1 VLVRHEDGA
10 SAIDGVLET
19 HSSRGSASYCSPEA
33 APSLAPTMH
42 ADLLSSILN
51 AISKRVNQ
59 QSFNMW
65 FKPIS
70 SARKDDSSIYLGV
83 PNEVF
88 RDWISNNYFDVIEE
102 SLHEIDLDAYHLRFV
117 IDDMPPAGTQAE
129 TQSSIS
135 ISSRPKGSSTNDQG
149 FAAGVVRAV
158 EAEPMELPLNPK
170 YTFDTFVVG
179 SCNQFAH
186 AASLAVVDMPSK
198 TYNPLYVY
206 GGVGLG
212 KTHLMHAIGQA
223 IKQRNQNL
231 RLTYLS
237 SERFMNE
244 LINAIRYDK
253 TIKFRD
259 KYRNIDVLL
268 MDDIQF
274 LAGKERT
281 QEEFFHT
288 FNALY
293 DAQKQIVI
301 SSDCPPRE
309 IPTLEERLH
318 SRFEWGLIADIQP
331 PDLETKVAILK
342 RKADLD
348 RINLPDN
355 VALFIASKI
364 KSNIRELE
372 GSLVRLTAYASL
384 KGLPMDLDLAHEVL
398 RTILAEES
406 SGVSVDLI
414 QKTVAVHYGLKVNDL
429 KSKNNSRKVA
439 VPRQV
444 AMYLCKTLTKAS
456 FPEIGREFGGK
467 HHTTVLH
474 SVNKIAQ
481 LYATDTDFHKA
492 INSLI
497 ADLK

>member
-1 VLVRHEDGA
+1 M
-10 SAIDGVLET
+10 SAESFMNSLI
-19 HSSRGSASYCSPEA
+19 GSLKQDQMA
-33 APSLAPTMH
+33 
-42 ADLLSSILN
+42 
-51 AISKRVNQ
+51 
-59 QSFNMW
+59 
-65 FKPIS
+65 
-70 SARKDDSSIYLGV
+70 G
-83 PNEVF
+83 F
-88 RDWISNNYFDVIEE
+88 RDRFRALDMLILYDV
-102 SLHEIDLDAYHLRFV
+102 
-117 IDDMPPAGTQAE
+117 
-129 TQSSIS
+129 QSI
-135 ISSRPKGSSTNDQG
+135 
-149 FAAGVVRAV
+149 
-158 EAEPMELPLNPK
+158 
-170 YTFDTFVVG
+170 
-179 SCNQFAH
+179 
-186 AASLAVVDMPSK
+186 
-198 TYNPLYVY
+198 
-206 GGVGLG
+206 
-212 KTHLMHAIGQA
+212 
-223 IKQRNQNL
+223 
-231 RLTYLS
+231 
-237 SERFMNE
+237 
-244 LINAIRYDK
+244 
-253 TIKFRD
+253 
-259 KYRNIDVLL
+259 
-268 MDDIQF
+268 
-274 LAGKERT
+274 AGKERT

-384 KGLPMDLDLAHEVL
+384 KGLPVDLDLAHEVL
-398 RTILAEES
+398 RSIIAEES
-406 SGVSVDLI
+406 SGVTVELI
-414 QKTVAVHYGLKVNDL
+414 QKTIAAHYGLKVADL

-444 AMYLCKTLTKAS
+444 AMYLCKTLTKSS

-481 LYATDTDFHKA
+481 LSEKDADFHKA
-492 INSLI
+492 INNLI

>member
-1 VLVRHEDGA
+1 MQQG
-10 SAIDGVLET
+10 
-19 HSSRGSASYCSPEA
+19 
-33 APSLAPTMH
+33 
-42 ADLLSSILN
+42 DLLSSILS
-51 AISKRVNQ
+51 AVSKRVNQ
-59 QSFNMW
+59 HSFNTW
-65 FKPIS
+65 FQPIS
-70 SARKDDSSIYLGV
+70 LATKEASSICLTV
-83 PNEVF
+83 PSEMF
-88 RDWISNNYFDVIEE
+88 RDWIINNYFDVLEE
-102 SLHEIDLDAYHLRFV
+102 SLLELGLTGCRISFRVDEPVSVGGGLSQGTFQAVGAKLAPAAYPDQSIPGVARFIELEPVELR
-117 IDDMPPAGTQAE
+117 
-129 TQSSIS
+129 
-135 ISSRPKGSSTNDQG
+135 
-149 FAAGVVRAV
+149 
-158 EAEPMELPLNPK
+158 LNPK

-179 SCNQFAH
+179 SSNQFAH
-186 AASLAVVDMPSK
+186 AAAQAVADMPSK
-198 TYNPLYVY
+198 TYNPLYIY

-212 KTHLMHAIGQA
+212 KTHLMHAIGHL
-223 IKQRNQNL
+223 IKSRNPNT

-253 TIKFRD
+253 TITFRER
-259 KYRNIDVLL
+259 YRNIDVLL

-301 SSDCPPRE
+301 SSDCPPKE

-342 RKADLD
+342 RKAELE
-348 RINLPDN
+348 RIDLPDN

-372 GSLVRLTAYASL
+372 GSLVRLVAYASL
-384 KGLPMDLDLAHEVL
+384 KGVPISLDLAQEVL
-398 RTILAEES
+398 RNIIDEGST
-406 SGVSVDLI
+406 GVSIETI
-414 QKTVAVHYGLKVNDL
+414 QKLVAQQYSLKVTDL
-429 KSKNNSRKVA
+429 KSKNNSRSIA
-439 VPRQV
+439 FPRQV

-456 FPEIGREFGGK
+456 LPEIGREFGGK

-474 SVNKIAQ
+474 SINKISQ
-481 LYATDTDFHKA
+481 LYQTDSVFHRL
-492 INSLI
+492 INNLI
-497 ADLK
+497 SDMK